1 MIHYDNITP
10 LSLEFP
16 KMAVKKKKETEC
28 FEFSMPARP
37 YKESKITRVNL
48 VSASPLSDLLLSM

>member
-1 MIHYDNITP
+1 MIHYDNIAP
-10 LSLEFP
+10 LSLEFS
-16 KMAVKKKKETEC
+16 KMAIKKKC

-48 VSASPLSDLLLSM
+48 VPGSPLSDLLLSR